1 MQLGEQENQIATLRS
16 RISTLEGREDTNAG
30 QRLGQKAGGTSVDDW
45 SIKVSLS
52 IALRLCMLIYLIYDF
67 AFVLDR
73 IPHRNLRN
81 S

>member
-52 IALRLCMLIYLIYDF
+52 IALRLCLLIYDS
-67 AFVLDR
+67 AFVLYR